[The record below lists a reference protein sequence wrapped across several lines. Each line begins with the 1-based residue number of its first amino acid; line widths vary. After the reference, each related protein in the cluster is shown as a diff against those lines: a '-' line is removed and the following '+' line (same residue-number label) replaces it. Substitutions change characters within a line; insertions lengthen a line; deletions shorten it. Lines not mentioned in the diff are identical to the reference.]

1 VRNDLRHVH
10 QKQLLL
16 LLVGDCSLAQT
27 RVQYPRKPTK
37 HYKGK
42 AVMSPRK
49 PKIIFLLDFIT
60 SSQPGRWARAP
71 AQINC
76 IYKTGKFTKWDRKT
90 FPPEPLSAGSSSLAA
105 FCGPDIL

>member
-76 IYKTGKFTKWDRKT
+76 IYKT
-90 FPPEPLSAGSSSLAA
+90 PEPLSAGSSSLAA